1 MDLTDPGT
9 TKLHRLEENVAA
21 VNIDLSEDERAALRR
36 AASEIKIV
44 GGRYPE
50 SLERMTGL

>member
-1 MDLTDPGT
+1 
-9 TKLHRLEENVAA
+9 LHRLEENVAA